1 MEAIRLN
8 NFKIGI
14 FSVITVL
21 FFTLL
26 LQSCATK
33 IAFRNSPVVPAA
45 EGWVKI
51 NKDKNKNYTMDLKV
65 IRLADPKRLTP
76 PKSVYVV
83 WMFSEKNGT
92 QNIGQ
97 LKTSSSLLSK
107 ALKSSLKTVASFRPD
122 GFFITAE
129 DNADIQYPGSQEV
142 LRTQPY

>member
-8 NFKIGI
+8 NFKTGI
-14 FSVITVL
+14 FSVITIL
-21 FFTLL
+21 FITLL

-45 EGWVKI
+45 EGWVKV

-97 LKTSSSLLSK
+97 LKTSSGLMSK
-107 ALKSSLKTVASFRPD
+107 SLKSSLKTVSTFRPD
-122 GFFITAE
+122 GFFITA
-129 DNADIQYPGSQEV
+129 
-142 LRTQPY
+142 